1 MKKSRKI
8 SFGLSVTLLLML
20 LFTIKGYAQVLESA
34 IYTIASDAEMF
45 GRALDPGTVI
55 YNQADG
61 SVYVLTG
68 SAEATQSLFS
78 TLEKTRL
85 GTNQNRTDG
94 GDNSDNSVLIT
105 GYISASDGTE
115 DISAALQQA
124 LSDADKVVFP
134 GSQEGRRYVITGSV
148 RIPAGKS
155 IQVEAGALVDVQG
168 ILTGNGT
175 RLFAEPF
182 HVFTVGSNL
191 TGTWTSEAA
200 YPEWF
205 GAIAGSIQDSREA
218 IQKTLDIFRKNVW
231 LTGDSYRVNG
241 SLMIG
246 SGNTLFMNMSTAL
259 VPDAFTNADLF
270 QITGEPF
277 ILAGGRVKVER
288 GYHAW
293 IFNVAIDRQGEN
305 DYSPRLT
312 SVIRDITVEGFV
324 YGEQDFSGMA
334 YNGIKLR
341 SAKKGDYSY
350 FSTMDNVNFYRPDTA
365 IYLTG
370 NDESGMN
377 NSWHWNNITIDWTM
391 RGIVLEPRAAGHVFT
406 NLIIQPNTRV
416 KSTMI
421 EVASKYNSFQGVIW
435 DIHSPNTIVLKRGAE
450 HNYFSHMGRVDIY
463 ERFVRDET
471 GHKAI
476 NIFSTSNPF
485 EPTANHY
492 GVYTDEIV
500 GIGIR
505 DNRYSNLPK
514 LTVRNDD
521 SFAGGF
527 IRATTIS
534 GNDDLESVQGT
545 VPGLVLSTQTSADMI
560 DGFGG
565 GLVFNLKDID
575 TDTTEYGLNLFA
587 RILARRDGADDRGML
602 QFFTGGKNASIPAL
616 TLRNNGNVGIGTAS
630 PRTLLEING
639 TLHATGMVT
648 FEDVL
653 QLSPRNSPPQ
663 NPKEGQLY
671 VNENDHHIY
680 CFLDGVWK
688 RLD

>member
-1 MKKSRKI
+1 MTMYLYKI
-8 SFGLSVTLLLML
+8 IPLFLSLML
-20 LFTIKGYAQVLESA
+20 SITGAYAQVTEA
-34 IYTIASDAEMF
+34 KIYTIGSDAEMF
-45 GRALDPGTVI
+45 GMALEAGTII
-55 YNQADG
+55 YDRQDK
-61 SVYVLTG
+61 SSYLLTD
-68 SAEATQSLFS
+68 AVQATQTLFS
-78 TLEKTRL
+78 TADKIRLNGTGDPDHGQLPENVAVISHYGGIADGVTDISRVLEK
-85 GTNQNRTDG
+85 
-94 GDNSDNSVLIT
+94 
-105 GYISASDGTE
+105 AM
-115 DISAALQQA
+115 A
-124 LSDADKVVFP
+124 DADVILFP
-134 GSQEGRRYVITGSV
+134 ATNEGGNYLVSAHV
-148 RIPAGKS
+148 RIPLNKIFRIEKGALIHVTGKL
-155 IQVEAGALVDVQG
+155 IGEGTRIEAG
-168 ILTGNGT
+168 
-175 RLFAEPF
+175 PYM
-182 HVFTVGSNL
+182 VFSPESNL
-191 TGTWTSEAA
+191 TGTWSTDAA

-205 GAIAGSIQDSREA
+205 GAMAGSNQDSRDA
-218 IQKTLDIFRKNVW
+218 IQKTLDVFRKNVW

-241 SLMIG
+241 SLMIR

-259 VPDAFTNADLF
+259 VPDAFSNADLF

-305 DYSPRLT
+305 DNSPRLT
-312 SVIRDITVEGFV
+312 SLIRDITVEGFV
-324 YGEQDFSGMA
+324 YGENDFSGMA

-377 NSWHWNNITIDWTM
+377 NSWHWSNITIDWTM
-391 RGIVLEPRAAGHVFT
+391 RGIILEPRAAGHVFT

-416 KSTMI
+416 KSTII
-421 EVASKYNSFQGVIW
+421 EVASKYNSFQGIIW
-435 DIHSPNTIVLKRGAE
+435 DIHNPNTIVLRKGAE

-463 ERFVRDET
+463 EKFVRDET
-471 GHKAI
+471 VHKAI
-476 NIFSTSNPF
+476 NVFSTSNPF

-514 LTVRNDD
+514 LTVRNDN

-527 IRATTIS
+527 IRTTTITGS
-534 GNDDLESVQGT
+534 DDFNSSQGT
-545 VPGLVLSTQTSADMI
+545 MPGLVISTRTTSDMV

-565 GLVFNLKDID
+565 GLVFNIKDRD
-575 TDTTEYGLNLFA
+575 TDTTEYGLNLAA
-587 RILARRDGADDRGML
+587 RIMARRDGADDRGML
-602 QFFTGGKNASIPAL
+602 QLFSRGKNASQPTL
-616 TLRNNGNVGIGTAS
+616 TLRNNGYVGIGTS
-630 PRTLLEING
+630 TPRSLLEIKG
-639 TLHATGMVT
+639 TLRATGTVT
-648 FEDVL
+648 LEEVL
-653 QLSPRNSPPQ
+653 QLEPHDTPPP

-671 VNENDHHIY
+671 VNGNDHHIY
-680 CFLDGVWK
+680 CFLNGAWK